1 MGKTSFAAALA
12 VRGALKGRRVL
23 LAQLKAPSG
32 LGRLLGSEEPKP
44 EALPTDAV
52 PGLWTVNLDPRL
64 AVEQFGSL
72 RLRRKTIMRSLLNNR
87 AVRFFVDAIPG
98 LESLAMLGRIWHYT
112 IEEEE
117 DGRFRF
123 HTVILE
129 TPGLGR
135 LVRLLRLPEIVLDSV
150 PDGPLRNDAHQIAS
164 LLRDPERCSI
174 TAVTL
179 AEELPVRETLEL
191 ERSLADAGHR
201 TALTVVNG
209 LYPSFLTRTPLL
221 DRILKLGADDVSDSE
236 LNEMIRQA
244 RLFQTRRAV
253 NETWLRELLNR
264 TRSPCILLNRYFVP
278 ALEFREVKAL
288 AEQLGQAP
296 VVLPD
301 SRQDEADQSV

>member
-1 MGKTSFAAALA
+1 
-12 VRGALKGRRVL
+12 
-23 LAQLKAPSG
+23 
-32 LGRLLGSEEPKP
+32 LGSEEPIP

-72 RLRRKTIMRSLLNNR
+72 RLKRKTIMRSLLNNR

-112 IEEEE
+112 IEEDD
-117 DGRFRF
+117 DGSFRF

-174 TAVTL
+174 AAVTL

-191 ERSLADAGHR
+191 ERSLVAAGHH

-209 LYPSFLTRTPLL
+209 LYPSFLTQTPLL
-221 DRILKLGADDVSDSE
+221 DRILELDAGEVSDSG
-236 LNEMIRQA
+236 LAEMIRQA

-253 NETWLRELLNR
+253 NETWLQELLNR
-264 TRSPCILLNRYFVP
+264 TRSPCILLNKYFVP
-278 ALEFREVKAL
+278 ALGFREVTAL
-288 AEQLGQAP
+288 AEQLGHAP
-296 VVLPD
+296 IIQPD
-301 SRQDEADQSV
+301 TGLHEPDESV